1 MIKEQKEEIEF
12 TILKIKECSYLNK
25 KIISINN
32 QLEEINNSLIG
43 VSSPAVKP
51 YIIENKKPY
60 THSGQLELIMRE
72 EELIKQRDRYA
83 REILAYEYVIE
94 SLEPEVKEMVID
106 LYILRKRHEEVAKK
120 HYFDRRTMY
129 RRINA
134 DILKNAHCDTI

>member
-43 VSSPAVKP
+43 ISSPAVKP

-60 THSGQLELIMRE
+60 SHSNQLELIMKE
-72 EELIKQRDRYA
+72 EELIRKREMLSN
-83 REILAYEYVIE
+83 EILAYESVVE
-94 SLEPEVKEMVID
+94 ALDPDVKAMVID
-106 LYILRKRHEEVAKK
+106 LYILRRRHEEVARKYFYNRTAMYKK
-120 HYFDRRTMY
+120 
-129 RRINA
+129 INSNL
-134 DILKNAHCDTI
+134 LKATL

>member
-60 THSGQLELIMRE
+60 SHSNQLELIMKE
-72 EELIKQRDRYA
+72 EELIRKKEMLSN
-83 REILAYEYVIE
+83 EILAYESVVE
-94 SLEPEVKEMVID
+94 ALDPDVKAMVID
-106 LYILRKRHEEVAKK
+106 LYILRRRHEEVARKYFYNRTAMYKK
-120 HYFDRRTMY
+120 
-129 RRINA
+129 INSNL
-134 DILKNAHCDTI
+134 LKATL